1 MIRSK
6 AELIQMINEI
16 SLEENAIALVE
27 DLSDT
32 IDALE
37 SEKDAIANEWKEKYC
52 KRFAQST
59 QTVAENS
66 YTYNNL
72 FN

>member
-1 MIRSK
+1 MVRTK
-6 AELIQMINEI
+6 TELIQMINEI
-16 SLEENAIALVE
+16 SMDENAIALVE

-37 SEKDAIANEWKEKYC
+37 SEKEVIANEWKEKYC
-52 KRFAQST
+52 KRFGQST
-59 QTVAENS
+59 QTSTDNS
-66 YTYNNL
+66 YTYNKL